1 MNDRG
6 SHDPAWKH
14 VERHL
19 TSLMLS
25 EPVTEP
31 QPMAT
36 SCQLQPSAVM
46 VIWLVAFSARIVIS
60 PRPFLINRRSSNAPA
75 LAAVIAADPALLYRL
90 LRALASIGLL
100 AECEGRIFRLTQAG
114 IILRDDHPKSLRAMA
129 LREER
134 RHGFGRL
141 DSASARMRNSSGS
154 LRHPRTLVN
163 RCAIVN

>member
-1 MNDRG
+1 MWPHQQAGHMTCTR
-6 SHDPAWKH
+6 
-14 VERHL
+14 
-19 TSLMLS
+19 
-25 EPVTEP
+25 P
-31 QPMAT
+31 QTARQILAT

-141 DSASARMRNSSGS
+141 DSASTARKECSAVCRQRESAYHCMA
-154 LRHPRTLVN
+154 LQ
-163 RCAIVN
+163 